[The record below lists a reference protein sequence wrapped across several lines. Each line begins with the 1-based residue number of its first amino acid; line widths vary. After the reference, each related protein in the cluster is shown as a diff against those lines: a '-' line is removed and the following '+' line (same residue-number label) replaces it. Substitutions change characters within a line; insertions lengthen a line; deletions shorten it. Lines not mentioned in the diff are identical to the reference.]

1 MATARLIVELPG
13 GLELDQ
19 LLELL
24 RMHDVTVR
32 SCTVGAVE
40 ETEERPRP
48 ACVTL
53 TESERAVLRAFT
65 YCNRNEEIAAAL
77 HVSPETVRWHAK
89 SLYRKLRVNSRAFAV
104 GRALRLG
111 LLTPEDLAPP
121 NGGQNSPGE
130 G

>member
-1 MATARLIVELPG
+1 MATARLLVELPE

-32 SCTVGAVE
+32 SGAMDATRE
-40 ETEERPRP
+40 PDERIRP

-53 TESERAVLRAFT
+53 TESEGAVLRAFT

-77 HVSPETVRWHAK
+77 HVSTETVRWHAK

-111 LLTPEDLAPP
+111 LLTPEDLAPQM
-121 NGGQNSPGE
+121 GGRTP
-130 G
+130 